1 MIKKFILTA
10 SIVVA
15 VALMAPMATPSLM
28 PMSWG
33 FPTLVQNSSLTDFQ
47 TAFSS
52 ANDFETSDISFPT
65 TSDGILGTS
74 FPTISQLSQ
83 QSSLLTQMELMSQN
97 QYSQFAYP
105 WLSIGGSPVP
115 SMGLL

>member
-1 MIKKFILTA
+1 MMKKFILA
-10 SIVVA
+10 APVVVA
-15 VALMAPMATPSLM
+15 IALMAPMAIPSLV

-33 FPTLVQNSSLTDFQ
+33 FPSLVQNNSLTDLQ

-52 ANDFETSDISFPT
+52 ATDLETSDISFPVSSTGLLDT
-65 TSDGILGTS
+65 T
-74 FPTISQLSQ
+74 FPTITQLSQ
-83 QSSLLTQMELMSQN
+83 KNNLVTQLEMMNQK

-105 WLSIGGSPVP
+105 WLSIGNSPVP

>member
-1 MIKKFILTA
+1 MVKRLALTA
-10 SIVVA
+10 LIA
-15 VALMAPMATPSLM
+15 MAIILMALPACASLV

-33 FPTLVQNSSLTDFQ
+33 FPTLVQNSSLTNLQ
-47 TAFSS
+47 SAFSN
-52 ANDFETSDISFPT
+52 ANDFQSSNISFPT
-65 TSDGILGTS
+65 TDSGLLGTS
-74 FPTISQLSQ
+74 FPTITQISNQSNLASQLAF
-83 QSSLLTQMELMSQN
+83 MNQN